1 MTLENFTNIVEVFI
15 APLVL
20 YFAREM
26 SLLKDK
32 VSTLS
37 GQLSELRTVLVG
49 IDGKNGIRSRVIRIE
64 KNLHSEHQEEED

>member
-26 SLLKDK
+26 SLFKDK

-64 KNLHSEHQEEED
+64 KNLHSEHTEDED